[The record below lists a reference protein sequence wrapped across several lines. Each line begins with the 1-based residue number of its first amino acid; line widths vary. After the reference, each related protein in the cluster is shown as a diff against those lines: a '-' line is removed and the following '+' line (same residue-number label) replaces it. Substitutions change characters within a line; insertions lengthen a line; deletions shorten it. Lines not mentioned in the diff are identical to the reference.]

1 MRVAQIAPMYE
12 AVPPCY
18 YGGTER
24 VVWALCEELATRGH
38 EVTLFASGDSTTTAR
53 LVATA
58 PQALRRRMGPQEMI
72 EVAPYLHLRML
83 SDVYL
88 NAGCFDVIHS
98 HVDHFTFPFARLV
111 STPTLSTMH
120 GRLDAPAL
128 QTIVAQYPDLPL
140 VSISLSQRRPVSHL
154 QLRWVGNVYNGIPL
168 DHFRFEEKQGSYLLF
183 IGRISPEK
191 RPDWAVEVAVRSGLP
206 LVVGA
211 KVDPMDQRYWQEEI
225 EPLFRR
231 NKVKFLGEVD
241 ERQKAD
247 LMAGAYATLFPIDWP
262 EPFGLVMAESLACGT
277 PVVAMQRGSVP
288 EILRDGRS
296 GFLCDTVD
304 EMVRAVEKVTGLDRR
319 ICREEGE
326 RFSSARMADGYERL
340 YRRLLKKQVFDPVG
354 AKAG

>member
-1 MRVAQIAPMYE
+1 VRVAQIAPMYE
-12 AVPPCY
+12 AVPPSH

-24 VVWALCEELATRGH
+24 VVWSLGEELVARGH

-53 LVATA
+53 LVPTV

-83 SDVYL
+83 SDVYRD
-88 NAGCFDVIHS
+88 AAYFDVIHS

-111 STPTLSTMH
+111 STPTLNTMH
-120 GRLDAPAL
+120 GRLDPPAL
-128 QTIVAQYPDLPL
+128 QTILAHYPDVPL
-140 VSISLSQRRPVSHL
+140 VSISLSQRRAGSHL
-154 QLRWVGNVYNGIPL
+154 RLRWIGNVYNGIRL
-168 DHFRFEEKQGSYLLF
+168 DHFRFEEKPGSYLLF

-211 KVDPMDQRYWQEEI
+211 KVDPMDQQYWKDEI

-231 NKVKFLGEVD
+231 SRVEFLGEV
-241 ERQKAD
+241 EEGQKAD

-262 EPFGLVMAESLACGT
+262 EPFGLVMVESLASGT
-277 PVVAMQRGSVP
+277 PVVAMRRGSVP
-288 EILRDGRS
+288 EVLRDGRG

-304 EMVRAVEKVTGLDRR
+304 DMVRAVEKVVGLDRAV
-319 ICREEGE
+319 CREEGE

-340 YRRLLKKQVFDPVG
+340 YRRLVRKSLFDPVG
-354 AKAG
+354 VKAG